1 MESYFVLKL
10 IHILS
15 AVVVLGTGSGI
26 AFFMLMAY
34 LSKNIQAIAVTAK
47 HVVLADWLFTAPA
60 VVIQFVSGLLLM
72 KKLGYPFSS
81 TWFLTVMVLFLF
93 VGFCWLPVLI
103 IQYRLKH
110 YADKSLEKGE
120 LLPEL
125 PSLMHLWVALGVPAF
140 LAMLVILWLMIFK
153 PFPLF

>member
-72 KKLGYPFSS
+72 KKLGYSFSS
-81 TWFLTVMVLFLF
+81 TWFLSVMVLFLL
-93 VGFCWLPVLI
+93 VGCCWLPVLI

-125 PSLMHLWVALGVPAF
+125 PRLMHLWVALGVPAF